1 MAVHN
6 IPIEDNR
13 IFMQRKGSTDKKD
26 TVEAVLLGAE
36 RVDVGVNSGEKEIA
50 KDEISQL
57 NYERDRIDSKT
68 VYDLSKQKRKC
79 FFMLDLE
86 TGRGKGC
93 WFPGSIRIGTIN
105 KDTELKSEKS
115 EDSQSLIP
123 LAQDLKV
130 KVLDVEYD
138 TEKRIWYLLTVDNI
152 EGYIL
157 NSDISDI
164 KYIDPKD
171 F

>member
-13 IFMQRKGSTDKKD
+13 IYMQRKGSTDKKD
-26 TVEAVLLGAE
+26 TVEAVLFGAE
-36 RVDVGVNSGEKEIA
+36 RIDVGINSGEKEIA
-50 KDEISQL
+50 KDEFSQL
-57 NYERDRIDSKT
+57 NYERDQIDSKT
-68 VYDLSKQKRKC
+68 VYQLSKQKRKC

-115 EDSQSLIP
+115 TESQSLLP
-123 LAQDLKV
+123 LIQGLKV

-138 TEKRIWYLLTVDNI
+138 DKKQIWYLLTVDDI

-157 NSDISDI
+157 NSDIKDVI
-164 KYIDPKD
+164 YIDPKD

>member
-13 IFMQRKGSTDKKD
+13 IYMQRKGTTEKKD

-36 RVDVGVNSGEKEIA
+36 RIDVGINSGEKEIA
-50 KDEISQL
+50 HDDVSGL

-68 VYDLSKQKRKC
+68 VYQLSKQKRKC
-79 FFMLDLE
+79 FFVLDLE
-86 TGRGKGC
+86 TGRGRGC

-105 KDTELKSEKS
+105 KDTELKSEMS
-115 EDSQSLIP
+115 EDSQNLMD

-130 KVLDVEYD
+130 KVLDVVYD
-138 TEKRIWYLLTVDNI
+138 KNKRIWYQLTVDNI
-152 EGYIL
+152 EGFIL
-157 NSDISDI
+157 NSDISDV